1 MASILPTA
9 PRLVFT
15 VLEPLSLV
23 AGFFGPMISP
33 EWFLAEQIAGSPQ
46 QGITRNAQ
54 MVVYQLANIYLLMA
68 LVGIGVLYAT
78 TESRV
83 VRNYLIALAIGDLGH
98 VGITYYVMEHEKAI
112 DIANWTSVTWGNIG
126 FTAFL
131 FFFRLA
137 YLFGLFGQDR
147 QSRPVK
153 QGKKSN

>member
-1 MASILPTA
+1 
-9 PRLVFT
+9 
-15 VLEPLSLV
+15 V

-68 LVGIGVLYAT
+68 LVGIGVLYTT

-98 VGITYYVMEHEKAI
+98 VGITYYVIEHEKAI

-126 FTAFL
+126 FTVGSIVLVAQS
-131 FFFRLA
+131 A
-137 YLFGLFGQDR
+137 GLLTWIHRRF
-147 QSRPVK
+147 SSSSVWPTCSVSL
-153 QGKKSN
+153 GKTVNRVL